1 MGALHFGNG
10 THTRLSTLA
19 TASTQG
25 SPIWQVMD
33 PATKEG
39 EGMDPATTDADPATN
54 GGEGT
59 VLATT
64 KADPATNSGGG
75 ADPCLPPTTSQA
87 DLVTLGLL
95 LRVEQI

>member
-19 TASTQG
+19 MASTQG
-25 SPIWQVMD
+25 SPIWQGMN

-39 EGMDPATTDADPATN
+39 EGMDPAT
-54 GGEGT
+54 
-59 VLATT
+59 
-64 KADPATNSGGG
+64 NSGGG
-75 ADPCLPPTTSQA
+75 AGPCPPPTMSRA
-87 DLVTLGLL
+87 DLMTLGL